1 MSVLTENDIRSLC
14 RKGAEI
20 VLSESDVLTPS
31 AKNYLSEKKIPVRF
45 ENEAKPEKRQ
55 FQTLFGAT
63 LSEKP
68 EFMTHL
74 YGNMLVFKDH
84 PRIIFRGKIDDLDAE
99 ILLAQVLAKKHG
111 LLKLVDDLEEILAFV
126 RNLFRCDVLN
136 EPAGEF
142 SLLGMT
148 AAQLREISHNPKKY
162 FGKEHFL
169 QHYSMGEVL
178 LTLNKLRT
186 LTRQTELA
194 AYQAFKDANGQVL
207 REDIIMA
214 LNRLSSLFW
223 IMMYQY
229 EGQES

>member
-1 MSVLTENDIRSLC
+1 MSVLTENDIRSMC

-142 SLLGMT
+142 FPFGHDRICSCV
-148 AAQLREISHNPKKY
+148 EKSHNPKKY
-162 FGKEHFL
+162 FGKDLL
-169 QHYSMGEVL
+169 QHYQHGGVYSRSTSYVPSPG
-178 LTLNKLRT
+178 KPSLRP
-186 LTRQTELA
+186 TRRLKTPTERFCA
-194 AYQAFKDANGQVL
+194 
-207 REDIIMA
+207 RT
-214 LNRLSSLFW
+214 SSW
-223 IMMYQY
+223 P
-229 EGQES
+229 